1 MLSLKFKNIKF
12 QQQFNKLEKV
22 KVLGKFLENYL
33 SGHINYKRLL
43 YKLKLIKIL
52 QRMYFNKPGRV
63 SLKTRCIFTNRSRVI
78 SKKYA
83 VSRFVLRDFMQFGL
97 LPGCKKA
104 VW

>member
-12 QQQFNKLEKV
+12 QRQFNKLEKV

-33 SGHINYKRLL
+33 YGHNNYKRML

-52 QRMYFNKPGRV
+52 RRMYFNKPGRAG
-63 SLKTRCIFTNRSRVI
+63 LKTRCIFTNRSRII